1 MPKATS
7 VILGEH
13 FEAFVAER
21 VASGR
26 YGSVSEVL
34 RAGLRVLE
42 DQEAR
47 EAALVAAIVEGE
59 NSGPP
64 EPFDRHRHRQK
75 MLMRHAGGE

>member
-1 MPKATS
+1 MAKATS
-7 VILGEH
+7 VILGAH

-34 RAGLRVLE
+34 RAALRVLE

-47 EAALVAAIVEGE
+47 ERALIEAIIEGE

-64 EPFDRHRHRQK
+64 QSFDRTAHRKK
-75 MLMRHAGGE
+75 MLARHAIEN